1 MIFILM
7 KQPKKRSLSQDKICV
22 AALDLISEDGLEG
35 LSMRRLAAQLKV
47 EAASLYNHVK
57 NKSEL
62 LDLIQE
68 SLFKELPSPKEQHD
82 WKKYLWELANSM
94 RDGLLKFPNVVP
106 LFATRPSVSISAL
119 EQTEK
124 AFSILRAA
132 GFKYSDVIFA
142 YQSLC
147 VFVLGHLQA
156 EVGHVPGA
164 KEESEPSLTNALD
177 LEKFPHLMKA
187 YAKSGGKNYDGWFNF
202 GITAIIS
209 GLENILKK
217 SRRRKL

>member
-1 MIFILM
+1 MSQI
-7 KQPKKRSLSQDKICV
+7 KQRSLSQEKICT
-22 AALDLISEDGLEG
+22 AALAVISSDGLEG
-35 LSMRRLAAQLKV
+35 LSMRRLATQLNV

-68 SLFKELPSPKEQHD
+68 NLFKKLPKPKEKND

-94 RDGLLKFPNVVP
+94 RNGLLKFPNVVP
-106 LFATRPSVSISAL
+106 LFSTRPSVGISAL

-132 GFKYSDVIFA
+132 GFRYADVIFA

-147 VFVLGHLQA
+147 IFVLGHLQA

-164 KEESEPSLTNALD
+164 KEGSEPSFVGKID
-177 LEKFPHLMKA
+177 PDKFPHLMKA
-187 YAKSGGKNYDGWFNF
+187 YSQSGGKNYDGWFNF
-202 GITAIIS
+202 GITAIIT
-209 GLENILKK
+209 GLENILCTSKRKK
-217 SRRRKL
+217 S